1 MTTPPAPDEPRV
13 AHYLYAHRAL
23 PRTFL
28 RNPAA
33 ILGILGSDDAMPFLS
48 GMWDVI
54 DKELAPGHRLDI
66 RGLTHH
72 FYELANDVFA
82 SVVTLPPPQRVFEAY
97 FVAMVA
103 RLDGEQTFARC
114 LSLDLAGVPGPNA
127 LTGILEWDDNGKH
140 ELLTEGCQPNRSAFV
155 DAVERLL
162 TETAPSTPNRAD

>member
-33 ILGILGSDDAMPFLS
+33 ILGILGSDDAMKFLS

-54 DKELAPGHRLDI
+54 DAELEPGERLDV
-66 RGLTHH
+66 RGLAHH
-72 FYELANDVFA
+72 FYELKGDVFA
-82 SVVTLPPPQRVFEAY
+82 SVVTLPPPARVFEAY

-103 RLDGEQTFARC
+103 RLEGEHTFARC
-114 LSLDLAGVPGPNA
+114 LSLDLAGVPGPDA
-127 LTGILEWDDNGKH
+127 LTGILEWDAEGHH
-140 ELLTEGCQPNRSAFV
+140 ELRSEGCRPERSAFV
-155 DAVERLL
+155 DAIENLI
-162 TETAPSTPNRAD
+162 SGD